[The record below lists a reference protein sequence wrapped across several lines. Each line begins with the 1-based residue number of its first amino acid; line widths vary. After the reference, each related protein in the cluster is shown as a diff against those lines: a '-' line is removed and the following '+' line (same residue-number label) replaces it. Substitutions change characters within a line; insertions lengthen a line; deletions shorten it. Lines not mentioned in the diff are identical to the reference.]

1 MGACSFMTT
10 GYGKDYKDA
19 YNNLVQDYKRMYGEN
34 PYNGTISTT
43 YGCSAFNCVINCNM
57 GPNWTKTKEKKA
69 YQIASKQLDAMEKR
83 QCRAIDLGKVSNR
96 ITHHNGWHK
105 FLFFGW
111 AAE

>member
-19 YNNLVQDYKRMYGEN
+19 YNNLVKDYKRMYGEN

-43 YGCSAFNCVINCNM
+43 YGCSLTYCDL
-57 GPNWTKTKEKKA
+57 GKGDNWTKTKEGKA
-69 YQIASKQLDAMEKR
+69 YQIANKQLTTMEKG